1 MEEFYTYTL
10 SNGIRCIHRRVRSA
24 VVHCAL
30 TVNAGTRDELP
41 GEFGMAHLV
50 EHTLFKGTERRK
62 AWQVNCRLENMGGE
76 LNAFTTK
83 EETVI
88 HTTTLRSDYGKAVEL
103 LADIMFHST
112 FPDAEIEKE
121 KHVIYDEINLYKD
134 SPADRIYDEFEDLVF
149 EGSSLGHNILG
160 SKATLKRLDSAAIR
174 RFVARTYTTDQMVF
188 SVIGN
193 LSEKAFRQTA
203 ERYFG
208 SVPAS
213 RRTFVRE
220 PIGPVAP
227 FDRICNRNTHQ
238 IHSMIGGQAYDL
250 RDERRLTL
258 LLLINTLGGPSA
270 NSLLNVLLREK
281 NALSYGVEA
290 SYTPFT
296 DTGIASIY
304 CSCEKENADRCAE
317 LIRRQLNELIEKPL
331 SPRRLSVA
339 KRQFLGQLAISAE
352 NNESYMLGAAKSYL
366 VFGEVD
372 AFATVTEKLAAID
385 GEAIR
390 SVAEDVF
397 AGVSSLTYR

>member
-1 MEEFYTYTL
+1 MEEFDTYTL

-30 TVNAGTRDELP
+30 TVNAGTRDELA

-88 HTTTLRSDYGKAVEL
+88 HTTTLRGDYAKAVEL
-103 LADIMFHST
+103 LADIVFHST
-112 FPDAEIEKE
+112 FPEQEIEKE

-134 SPADRIYDEFEDLVF
+134 SPSDRIFDEFEDLVF
-149 EGSSLGHNILG
+149 EGSALGHNILG
-160 SKATLKRLDSAAIR
+160 SKASLKKLDSAAIR
-174 RFVARTYTTDQMVF
+174 RFIARTYTTDQMVF

-208 SVPAS
+208 AIPAS

-220 PIGPVAP
+220 PITAITP
-227 FDRICNRNTHQ
+227 FVRVSNRNTHQ
-238 IHSMIGGQAYDL
+238 IHSMIGGRAYDL

-331 SPRRLSVA
+331 SSRRLSIA

-372 AFATVTEKLAAID
+372 GFSTVTEKLAAID

-390 SVAEDVF
+390 CVAEDIF
-397 AGVSSLTYR
+397 TNVSSLTYK